1 MTALDVMPIR
11 LRLPGI
17 KVTAVLREDLDA
29 LEVGVE
35 TIQATIRCKDCGRK
49 TRSVHQRIP
58 TKVRDLPVLG
68 RPTTL
73 VWARRRFICRACGNR
88 PPPRPTL
95 SLRDISAFACAERW

>member
-1 MTALDVMPIR
+1 MTALDVMSIR

-17 KVTAVLREDLDA
+17 KVTGVLREDLDA

-49 TRSVHQRIP
+49 TRAVHQRIP

-73 VWARRRFICRACGNR
+73 VR
-88 PPPRPTL
+88 
-95 SLRDISAFACAERW
+95 S